1 MDDVFKALADPTR
14 RDMLD
19 RLRLEPGLT
28 LKALSDGPD
37 MTRFGVMKHLEVLE
51 AAGLVTA
58 IKRGREK
65 HHYLNPIPLEEIAG
79 RWITQFARQKAQ
91 ILLGLKDALEQETP
105 SMTDDTLI
113 FQIVIR
119 ATPEEVWQGITDPE
133 FTKQYFHNTRIRSD
147 FAAGSP
153 VIFENP
159 DGSTAVDGE
168 VLECAP
174 PNRLVISWK
183 VHYNPDAAKEA
194 SSRVAFEISAHGP
207 FTRLTVTHDAFAT
220 DSVVRES
227 VQEGWP
233 FILSN
238 LKTLLETGAP
248 MGDLSDAAA

>member
-1 MDDVFKALADPTR
+1 MDAVFKALADPTR
-14 RDMLD
+14 RGMLD

-58 IKRGREK
+58 VRRGREK

-91 ILLGLKDALEQETP
+91 ILLGLKDALEQETAP
-105 SMTDDTLI
+105 MSDDALV

-119 ATPEEVWQGITDPE
+119 ATPEEVWQSITDPA

-147 FAAGSP
+147 FASGSP
-153 VIFENP
+153 VAFENP

-168 VLECAP
+168 VLECEASH
-174 PNRLVISWK
+174 RLVISWK
-183 VHYNPDAAKEA
+183 VRYNPEAAKETP
-194 SSRVAFEISAHGP
+194 SRVAFEISAHGP
-207 FTRLTVTHDAFAT
+207 FTRLTVTHDAFPT
-220 DSVVRES
+220 GSIVRDS